1 MRRRHVLG
9 PCTDTPSN
17 RHLPFSR
24 AGWHVVLIQEVHNPP
39 EEPVIPLGGIHTA
52 PDQVIERVLVPVVV
66 VCQQD
71 LAPLLRSCSWRAS
84 GQGAG
89 AALGSS
95 AFMAPLIAFSAMLPC
110 LCQLHHVQ
118 WADRQRPH
126 CSHAQQ
132 CGACRFPNSRWT
144 DSDHSC
150 SGKTKSDHL

>member
-24 AGWHVVLIQEVHNPP
+24 AGWHVVLVQEVHNPP

-71 LAPLLRSCSWRAS
+71 LVPLLRSCSWRAS

-95 AFMAPLIAFSAMLPC
+95 AFMAPLIASSRNAALLVPVASRAMGRQAKTPLQPC
-110 LCQLHHVQ
+110 AAVWCVPLSKQ
-118 WADRQRPH
+118 
-126 CSHAQQ
+126 
-132 CGACRFPNSRWT
+132 
-144 DSDHSC
+144 
-150 SGKTKSDHL
+150 